1 MQLTSFE
8 KMVMSSPV
16 RAWMMNN
23 VEAPMLFRGFVP
35 GQFKRVLELG
45 CGPGIGTLRILRSL
59 EPRELVA
66 TDFDAGM
73 IPRAKAYVG
82 RKWSQ
87 GGVVFQQADATR
99 LPFASGEFDAVVA
112 FGVLHHIHEYQKAVR
127 EVARVLKNDGAFLLE
142 EVTKDAHFWPISK
155 LMVPAVL
162 LRDSDVLDVL
172 KESGFSVSWKGRYLK
187 AFLLLDGRKQS
198 A

>member
-8 KMVMSSPV
+8 KMIMSSPF

-23 VEAPMLFRGFVP
+23 VEAPMLFRGFAP

-66 TDFDAGM
+66 TDFDPGM
-73 IPRAKAYVG
+73 LPRAKKYVG
-82 RKWSQ
+82 RKWPR
-87 GGVVFQQADATR
+87 GGVTFQQADATR
-99 LPFASGEFDAVVA
+99 LPFANGEFDAVVA
-112 FGVLHHIHEYQKAVR
+112 FGVLHHIHQYRDAVR
-127 EVARVLKNDGAFLLE
+127 EVARVLKSGGTFLLE
-142 EVTKDAHFWPISK
+142 EVTKDAHFWPINK

-162 LRDSDVLDVL
+162 LEDSDVLNAL
-172 KESGFSVSWKGRYLK
+172 KESGFSVKWKGRYLK
-187 AFLLLDGRKQS
+187 AFLLLDGRKS